1 MIFYSVE
8 LNLAKFKNKP
18 SSLSSMTTFVI
29 EHLEPRMY
37 PWCLL
42 EYKHISQIVGKGNL
56 IFTNVKKGAEKLKKL
71 GEVKKES
78 VKDLKLQKACIL
90 DPSAKKLL
98 TPKEAKK
105 FDYFIFGGILGD
117 NPQRFRTK
125 RDLTSKLKLPAFN
138 LGPKQMSTDTA
149 VYVTKKIIDGTPLEK
164 LKFVEEIEFE
174 DKDGCFVGLPF
185 RYVIE
190 DGKTVM
196 AKGLREFVLKH
207 QRLI

>member
-1 MIFYSVE
+1 MAI
-8 LNLAKFKNKP
+8 
-18 SSLSSMTTFVI
+18 FVI
-29 EHLEPRMY
+29 EHLEPKMY

-42 EYKHISQIVGKGNL
+42 EYKHMSEIVGEQNL
-56 IFTNVKKGAEKLKKL
+56 IFTNVKSGADKLKKL
-71 GEVKKES
+71 GEVKEES
-78 VKDLKLQKACIL
+78 VKELKLQRACIL

-98 TPKEAKK
+98 TPEDKK
-105 FDYFIFGGILGD
+105 KYDYFIFGGILGD

-125 RDLTSKLKLPAFN
+125 RDLTSKLKLPAFH

-149 VYVTKKIIDGTPLEK
+149 VYVTKKILEGTPLEK

-185 RYVIE
+185 RYVVE
-190 DGKTVM
+190 KGKIIT
-196 AKGLREFVLKH
+196 AKGLKEFVLKH

>member
-1 MIFYSVE
+1 M
-8 LNLAKFKNKP
+8 AKFI
-18 SSLSSMTTFVI
+18 I
-29 EHLEPRMY
+29 EHLEPKMY

-42 EYKHISQIVGKGNL
+42 EYKHMSEIVGKQNL
-56 IFTNVKKGAEKLKKL
+56 IFTNVRSGSEKLKKL
-71 GEVKKES
+71 GEVHKEP
-78 VKDLKLQKACIL
+78 VGKLKLQRACIL
-90 DPSAKKLL
+90 DPSAKKIL

-105 FDYFIFGGILGD
+105 FNYFIFGGILGD

-125 RDLTSKLKLPAFN
+125 RDLTSKLKLQAFH

-149 VYVTKKIIDGTPLEK
+149 VYVTKKIIDGTSLEK

-185 RYVIE
+185 RYVVE
-190 DGKTVM
+190 KGKIIT
-196 AKGLREFVLKH
+196 AKGLKEFVLKH